1 MRLLWVEDHATF
13 VRVAGRQFLAAH
25 AVTVVPSLV
34 EARRALAEQ
43 PFDAVLLDHDLPDGA
58 GPTLIDFIRQ
68 LPRRPAVVAVSSHD
82 AGNRA
87 LLEAGADCC
96 CPKTRFA
103 EVETVLTRAVA
114 ALPGHAPTGP
124 APPG

>member
-25 AVTVVPSLV
+25 AVTVAPSLA
-34 EARRALAEQ
+34 EARHALAER

-58 GPTLIDFIRQ
+58 GPTLIEFIRQ
-68 LPRRPAVVAVSSHD
+68 LPRRPAVLAVSSHD

-87 LLEAGADCC
+87 LLAAGADGA
-96 CPKTRFA
+96 CPKTHFA
-103 EVETVLTRAVA
+103 EVEAALARAVA
-114 ALPGHAPTGP
+114 ALP
-124 APPG
+124 PPGNA